1 MIPRGHWPAHG
12 LAMDGLYR
20 SPSVLTLSATR
31 SRDLWVMRRTRGPT
45 RVPVWSGR
53 RTSGERSPSFGP
65 TMVKSLG
72 GSSRVLL
79 ANGHRA
85 VAGTERGVPANHDG
99 VFHAL
104 VRGTALDMHGQR
116 PLCRF
121 R

>member
-1 MIPRGHWPAHG
+1 
-12 LAMDGLYR
+12 
-20 SPSVLTLSATR
+20 
-31 SRDLWVMRRTRGPT
+31 MRRTRGPT

-53 RTSGERSPSFGP
+53 RTSGKRSPSFGP
-65 TMVKSLG
+65 MVVKSLG

-85 VAGTERGVPANHDG
+85 VAGTERGVAANHDG

-104 VRGTALDMHGQR
+104 GRGTALDMHVHR

-121 R
+121 RRVGRHPEAVAQTDGPDPHRLADPNAPALA